1 MDPYKK
7 QSIKQRVKKNQKKH
21 DSIPFKNKD
30 VNEIT
35 RRIDSLRAEKK
46 KKMIKNQIVKDV
58 EKIKEGE
65 LKGKMINKPA
75 KNK

>member
-1 MDPYKK
+1 MDPL
-7 QSIKQRVKKNQKKH
+7 KNTNKIAPKKH
-21 DSIPFKNKD
+21 PEVSFKDKD

-65 LKGKMINKPA
+65 LEGKMIYKPA